1 MHFWAL
7 ETAKLAVSPYSYMLS
22 WAKKIFW
29 IYLCTK
35 HQVVTPIIVTHSQK
49 ETEWAYLPPPSRHN
63 FDSAA
68 EDRQGTGWERGRWR
82 AAEGHRSD
90 WRPGLL
96 WRERSLCTRGT
107 HSTQW
112 DSGAPREYVCLN
124 YSSQIW
130 RISQQ
135 AYGVTQIQHTHSV
148 TMCPAGEYWP
158 RKRAMMLNIG
168 DFWESKQVG
177 STEVSTRSRV

>member
-22 WAKKIFW
+22 RAKKIFW

-49 ETEWAYLPPPSRHN
+49 ETEWAYLPPPHYVIILTVQPKTDREQDEN
-63 FDSAA
+63 V
-68 EDRQGTGWERGRWR
+68 EDDVRQR
-82 AAEGHRSD
+82 AK
-90 WRPGLL
+90 GLIGGL
-96 WRERSLCTRGT
+96 GCCGCTRGT